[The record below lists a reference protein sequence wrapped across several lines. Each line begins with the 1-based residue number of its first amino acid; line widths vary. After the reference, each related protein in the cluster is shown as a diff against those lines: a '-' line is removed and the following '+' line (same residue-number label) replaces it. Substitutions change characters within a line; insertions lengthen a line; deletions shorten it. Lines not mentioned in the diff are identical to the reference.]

1 MEIIL
6 ILRNHNSYNGMM
18 KNLLSVLMIFSMSVV
33 SDDTKDISY
42 IYSYDNTN
50 QIVMNIEAALA
61 RAQASQGIIPEW
73 AAEEITKKAEV
84 RYMPK
89 TEVDAENEFVRHRL
103 VSRLNVW
110 KRSLDNGAEEY
121 LHYGATTV
129 DIFDTVLVLQIK
141 ASLGI
146 LIDDLIE
153 IENLLLKLTKDNI
166 ETYMAGRTIGQHAL
180 PITFGKK
187 TSTWLAENRRNIER
201 LKAVEEKIN
210 RSVILKGAVGTYLGL
225 GPKGIETELLM
236 SQELGLGTPYI
247 ADWHGVRDVFAE
259 YALTLALIS
268 KSFGRIGEELTLLQ
282 MTEIGETLENLGF
295 KAIGSSTMPHK
306 KNPRGPGNLVNFS
319 RIIPRQSEIIL
330 DDMVNSFE
338 RDQPR
343 SDETLKDISITAELM
358 TNTAIRL
365 LNELEVNK
373 DVMRKNLNITNG
385 LILSQ
390 RVTYFLADIIGKDT
404 AESMIHDI
412 AMKAIAENISLSD
425 AIKNDKIASQY
436 FTDQDLKNLLDPET
450 YIGLAIEQ
458 VEIIINQIESNR
470 LD

>member
-1 MEIIL
+1 
-6 ILRNHNSYNGMM
+6 MM
-18 KNLLSVLMIFSMSVV
+18 KNLLSVLLIFSMSVV
-33 SDDTKDISY
+33 TDETKDIAY

-110 KRSLDNGAEEY
+110 KKSLDNGAEEY

-146 LIDDLIE
+146 LINDLIE
-153 IENLLLKLTKDNI
+153 IEDLLLKLTKDNI

-268 KSFGRIGEELTLLQ
+268 KSFGRIGDELTLLQ

-412 AMKAIAENISLSD
+412 AMKAITENISLSD

>member
-1 MEIIL
+1 
-6 ILRNHNSYNGMM
+6 MM
-18 KNLLSVLMIFSMSVV
+18 KNLLSVLLIFSMSVV
-33 SDDTKDISY
+33 TDETKDIAY

-89 TEVDAENEFVRHRL
+89 SEVDAENEFVRHRL

-153 IENLLLKLTKDNI
+153 IEDLLLKLTKDNI
-166 ETYMAGRTIGQHAL
+166 ATYMAGRTIGQHAL

-268 KSFGRIGEELTLLQ
+268 KSFGRIGDELTLLQ

>member
-1 MEIIL
+1 
-6 ILRNHNSYNGMM
+6 MM
-18 KNLLSVLMIFSMSVV
+18 KNLLSVLLIFSISVV
-33 SDDTKDISY
+33 TDETKDIAY

-89 TEVDAENEFVRHRL
+89 SEVDAENEFVRHRL

-110 KRSLDNGAEEY
+110 KRFLDNGAEEY

-153 IENLLLKLTKDNI
+153 IEDLLLKLTKDNI
-166 ETYMAGRTIGQHAL
+166 ATYMAGRTIGQHAL

-268 KSFGRIGEELTLLQ
+268 KSFGRIGDELTLLQ

-425 AIKNDKIASQY
+425 AIKNDKIASKY

>member
-1 MEIIL
+1 
-6 ILRNHNSYNGMM
+6 MM
-18 KNLLSVLMIFSMSVV
+18 KNLLSVLLIFSMSVV
-33 SDDTKDISY
+33 TDETKDIAY

-180 PITFGKK
+180 PITSGKK

-268 KSFGRIGEELTLLQ
+268 KSFGRIGDELTLLQ

-412 AMKAIAENISLSD
+412 AMKAITENISLSD

>member
-1 MEIIL
+1 
-6 ILRNHNSYNGMM
+6 MM
-18 KNLLSVLMIFSMSVV
+18 KNLLSVLLIFSMSVV
-33 SDDTKDISY
+33 TDETKDIAY

-110 KRSLDNGAEEY
+110 KRSLDDGAEEY

-268 KSFGRIGEELTLLQ
+268 KSFGRIGDELTLLQ

-412 AMKAIAENISLSD
+412 AMKAITENISLSD

>member
-1 MEIIL
+1 
-6 ILRNHNSYNGMM
+6 MM
-18 KNLLSVLMIFSMSVV
+18 KNLLSVLLIFSMSVV
-33 SDDTKDISY
+33 TDETKDIAY

-61 RAQASQGIIPEW
+61 RAQASQGIIPKW

-268 KSFGRIGEELTLLQ
+268 KSFGRIGDELTLLQ

-319 RIIPRQSEIIL
+319 RIIPRQSEIVL

-458 VEIIINQIESNR
+458 VKIIINQIESNK

>member
-1 MEIIL
+1 
-6 ILRNHNSYNGMM
+6 MM
-18 KNLLSVLMIFSMSVV
+18 KNLLSVLLIFSMSVV
-33 SDDTKDISY
+33 TDETKDIAY

-141 ASLGI
+141 SSLGI

-268 KSFGRIGEELTLLQ
+268 KSFGRIGDELTLLQ

-450 YIGLAIEQ
+450 YIGLAIAQ

>member
-1 MEIIL
+1 
-6 ILRNHNSYNGMM
+6 MM
-18 KNLLSVLMIFSMSVV
+18 KNLLSVLLIFSMSVV
-33 SDDTKDISY
+33 SDDTKDIAY

-89 TEVDAENEFVRHRL
+89 SEVDAENEFVRHRL

-110 KRSLDNGAEEY
+110 KRFLDNGAEEY

-153 IENLLLKLTKDNI
+153 IEDLLLKLTKDNI
-166 ETYMAGRTIGQHAL
+166 ATYMAGRTIGQHAL

-268 KSFGRIGEELTLLQ
+268 KSFGRIGDELTLLQ

>member
-1 MEIIL
+1 
-6 ILRNHNSYNGMM
+6 MM
-18 KNLLSVLMIFSMSVV
+18 KNLLSVLLIFSMSVV
-33 SDDTKDISY
+33 TDETKDIAY

-268 KSFGRIGEELTLLQ
+268 KSFGRIGDELTLLQ

-425 AIKNDKIASQY
+425 AIKNDKVASQY

>member
-1 MEIIL
+1 
-6 ILRNHNSYNGMM
+6 MM
-18 KNLLSVLMIFSMSVV
+18 KNLLSVLLIFSMSVV
-33 SDDTKDISY
+33 TDETKDIAY

-50 QIVMNIEAALA
+50 QIVMNIEAALS

-268 KSFGRIGEELTLLQ
+268 KSFGRIGDELTLLQ

-343 SDETLKDISITAELM
+343 SDETLKDISINAELM

-412 AMKAIAENISLSD
+412 AMKAITENISLSD

>member
-1 MEIIL
+1 
-6 ILRNHNSYNGMM
+6 MM
-18 KNLLSVLMIFSMSVV
+18 KNLLSVLLIFSMSVV
-33 SDDTKDISY
+33 TDETKDIAY

-268 KSFGRIGEELTLLQ
+268 KSFGRIGDELTLLQ

-412 AMKAIAENISLSD
+412 AMRAIAENISLSD
-425 AIKNDKIASQY
+425 AIKNDKTASQY

-458 VEIIINQIESNR
+458 VEIVINQIESNR

>member
-1 MEIIL
+1 
-6 ILRNHNSYNGMM
+6 MM
-18 KNLLSVLMIFSMSVV
+18 KNVLPILLIFSISVT
-33 SDDTKDISY
+33 SDDKEDIAY

-110 KRSLDNGAEEY
+110 KKSLDNGAEEY

-146 LIDDLIE
+146 LINDLIE
-153 IENLLLKLTKDNI
+153 IEDLLLKLTKDNI

-210 RSVILKGAVGTYLGL
+210 RSVILKGAVGSYLGL

-268 KSFGRIGEELTLLQ
+268 KSFGRIGDELTLLQ

-306 KNPRGPGNLVNFS
+306 KNPRGPGNLVNIS

-365 LNELEVNK
+365 FNELEVNK

>member
-1 MEIIL
+1 
-6 ILRNHNSYNGMM
+6 MM
-18 KNLLSVLMIFSMSVV
+18 KNLLSVLLIFSMSVV
-33 SDDTKDISY
+33 TDETKDIGY

-153 IENLLLKLTKDNI
+153 IENLLLKLTKENI

-268 KSFGRIGEELTLLQ
+268 KSFGRIGDELTLLQ

>member
-1 MEIIL
+1 
-6 ILRNHNSYNGMM
+6 MM
-18 KNLLSVLMIFSMSVV
+18 KNLLSVILIFSMSVV
-33 SDDTKDISY
+33 TDETKDIAY

-110 KRSLDNGAEEY
+110 KRSLENGAEEY

-268 KSFGRIGEELTLLQ
+268 KSFGRIGDELTLLQ

-436 FTDQDLKNLLDPET
+436 FTDQDLKNLLDPELSLIHISEPT
-450 YIGLAIEQ
+450 
-458 VEIIINQIESNR
+458 R
-470 LD
+470 PR

>member
-1 MEIIL
+1 
-6 ILRNHNSYNGMM
+6 MM
-18 KNLLSVLMIFSMSVV
+18 KNLLSVLLIFSMSVV
-33 SDDTKDISY
+33 TDETKDIAY

-180 PITFGKK
+180 PITFGKN

-201 LKAVEEKIN
+201 LKSVEEKIN

-268 KSFGRIGEELTLLQ
+268 KSFGRIGDELTLLQ

>member
-1 MEIIL
+1 
-6 ILRNHNSYNGMM
+6 MM
-18 KNLLSVLMIFSMSVV
+18 KNLLSVLLIFSMSVV
-33 SDDTKDISY
+33 TDETKDIAY

-268 KSFGRIGEELTLLQ
+268 KSFGRIGDELTLLQ

-458 VEIIINQIESNR
+458 VEIIINQIESDR

>member
-1 MEIIL
+1 
-6 ILRNHNSYNGMM
+6 MM
-18 KNLLSVLMIFSMSVV
+18 KNLLSVLLIFSMSVV
-33 SDDTKDISY
+33 TDETKDIAY

-129 DIFDTVLVLQIK
+129 DIFDTVLVLQTK
-141 ASLGI
+141 ASLRI
-146 LIDDLIE
+146 LIHDLIE

-236 SQELGLGTPYI
+236 SQELGLGIPYI

-268 KSFGRIGEELTLLQ
+268 KSFGRIGDELTLLQ

-373 DVMRKNLNITNG
+373 DVMRKHLNITNG

-412 AMKAIAENISLSD
+412 AMKAITENISLSD

>member
-1 MEIIL
+1 
-6 ILRNHNSYNGMM
+6 MM
-18 KNLLSVLMIFSMSVV
+18 KNLLSVLLIFSMSVV
-33 SDDTKDISY
+33 SDDTKDIAY

-89 TEVDAENEFVRHRL
+89 SEVDAENEFVRHRL

-153 IENLLLKLTKDNI
+153 IEDLLLKLTKDNI
-166 ETYMAGRTIGQHAL
+166 ATYMAGRTIGQHAL

-268 KSFGRIGEELTLLQ
+268 KSFGRIGDELTLLQ

>member
-1 MEIIL
+1 
-6 ILRNHNSYNGMM
+6 MM

-33 SDDTKDISY
+33 SDDTKDIAY

-141 ASLGI
+141 ASLRI

-268 KSFGRIGEELTLLQ
+268 KSFGRIGDELTLLQ

-458 VEIIINQIESNR
+458 VEIIINQIESDR

>member
-1 MEIIL
+1 
-6 ILRNHNSYNGMM
+6 M
-18 KNLLSVLMIFSMSVV
+18 KNLLSVLLIFSMSVV
-33 SDDTKDISY
+33 TDETKDIAY

-110 KRSLDNGAEEY
+110 KRSLENGAEEY

-268 KSFGRIGEELTLLQ
+268 KSFGRIGDELTLLQ

-458 VEIIINQIESNR
+458 VEIIVNQIESNR
-470 LD
+470 

>member
-1 MEIIL
+1 
-6 ILRNHNSYNGMM
+6 MM
-18 KNLLSVLMIFSMSVV
+18 KNLLSVLLIFSMSVV
-33 SDDTKDISY
+33 TDETKDIAY

-89 TEVDAENEFVRHRL
+89 TEIDAENEFVRHRL

-110 KRSLDNGAEEY
+110 KRSLENGAEEY

-146 LIDDLIE
+146 LINDLIE
-153 IENLLLKLTKDNI
+153 IEDLLLKLTKDNI

-268 KSFGRIGEELTLLQ
+268 KSFGRIGDELTLLQ

-458 VEIIINQIESNR
+458 VKIIINQIESNK

>member
-1 MEIIL
+1 
-6 ILRNHNSYNGMM
+6 MM
-18 KNLLSVLMIFSMSVV
+18 KNLLSVLLIFSMSVV
-33 SDDTKDISY
+33 TDETKDIAY

-180 PITFGKK
+180 PITFGKE

-268 KSFGRIGEELTLLQ
+268 KSFGRIGDELTLLQ

-412 AMKAIAENISLSD
+412 AMKAITENISLSD

>member
-1 MEIIL
+1 
-6 ILRNHNSYNGMM
+6 MM
-18 KNLLSVLMIFSMSVV
+18 KNLLSVLLIFSMSVV
-33 SDDTKDISY
+33 TDETKDIAY

-110 KRSLDNGAEEY
+110 KRSLENGAEEY

-146 LIDDLIE
+146 LINDLIE

-268 KSFGRIGEELTLLQ
+268 KSFGRIGDELTLLQ

>member
-1 MEIIL
+1 
-6 ILRNHNSYNGMM
+6 MM
-18 KNLLSVLMIFSMSVV
+18 KNLLSVLLIFSMSVV
-33 SDDTKDISY
+33 TDETKDIAY

-110 KRSLDNGAEEY
+110 KRSLENGAEEY

-268 KSFGRIGEELTLLQ
+268 KSFGRIGDELTLLQ

-358 TNTAIRL
+358 TNPAIRL

-412 AMKAIAENISLSD
+412 AMKAITENISLSD

>member
-1 MEIIL
+1 M
-6 ILRNHNSYNGMM
+6 
-18 KNLLSVLMIFSMSVV
+18 
-33 SDDTKDISY
+33 
-42 IYSYDNTN
+42 
-50 QIVMNIEAALA
+50 
-61 RAQASQGIIPEW
+61 
-73 AAEEITKKAEV
+73 
-84 RYMPK
+84 
-89 TEVDAENEFVRHRL
+89 
-103 VSRLNVW
+103 
-110 KRSLDNGAEEY
+110 
-121 LHYGATTV
+121 
-129 DIFDTVLVLQIK
+129 
-141 ASLGI
+141 
-146 LIDDLIE
+146 
-153 IENLLLKLTKDNI
+153 
-166 ETYMAGRTIGQHAL
+166 
-180 PITFGKK
+180 
-187 TSTWLAENRRNIER
+187 
-201 LKAVEEKIN
+201 EEKIN

-268 KSFGRIGEELTLLQ
+268 KSFGRIGDELTLLQ

-412 AMKAIAENISLSD
+412 AMKAITENISLSD

>member
-1 MEIIL
+1 
-6 ILRNHNSYNGMM
+6 MM
-18 KNLLSVLMIFSMSVV
+18 KNLLSVLLIFSMSVV
-33 SDDTKDISY
+33 TDETKDIAY

-268 KSFGRIGEELTLLQ
+268 KSFARIGDELTLLQ

-425 AIKNDKIASQY
+425 AIKNDKTASQY

-458 VEIIINQIESNR
+458 VEIIINQIESNK

>member
-1 MEIIL
+1 
-6 ILRNHNSYNGMM
+6 MM
-18 KNLLSVLMIFSMSVV
+18 KNLLSVLLIFSMSVV
-33 SDDTKDISY
+33 SDDTKDIAY

-89 TEVDAENEFVRHRL
+89 SEVDAENEFVRHRL

-153 IENLLLKLTKDNI
+153 IEDLLLKLTKDNI
-166 ETYMAGRTIGQHAL
+166 ATYMAGRTIGQHAL

-268 KSFGRIGEELTLLQ
+268 KSFGRIGDELTLLQ

-425 AIKNDKIASQY
+425 AIKNDKIASKY

>member
-1 MEIIL
+1 
-6 ILRNHNSYNGMM
+6 MM
-18 KNLLSVLMIFSMSVV
+18 KNLLSVLLIFSMSVV
-33 SDDTKDISY
+33 TDETKDIAY

-110 KRSLDNGAEEY
+110 KRSLENGAEEY

-268 KSFGRIGEELTLLQ
+268 KSFGRIGNELTLLQ

-412 AMKAIAENISLSD
+412 AMKAITENISLSD

-458 VEIIINQIESNR
+458 VEIIVNQIESNR
-470 LD
+470 SD

>member
-1 MEIIL
+1 
-6 ILRNHNSYNGMM
+6 MM
-18 KNLLSVLMIFSMSVV
+18 KNLLSVLLIFSMSVV
-33 SDDTKDISY
+33 TDETKDIAY

-110 KRSLDNGAEEY
+110 KRSLENGAEEY

-268 KSFGRIGEELTLLQ
+268 KSFGRIGDELTLLQ

-458 VEIIINQIESNR
+458 VEIVINQIESNR

>member
-1 MEIIL
+1 
-6 ILRNHNSYNGMM
+6 M

-42 IYSYDNTN
+42 IYSYDNSN

-84 RYMPK
+84 KYMPK

-225 GPKGIETELLM
+225 GPKGIETEMLM

-268 KSFGRIGEELTLLQ
+268 KSFGRIGDELTLLQ

>member
-1 MEIIL
+1 
-6 ILRNHNSYNGMM
+6 MM
-18 KNLLSVLMIFSMSVV
+18 KNLLSVLLIFSMSVV
-33 SDDTKDISY
+33 TDETKDIAY

-225 GPKGIETELLM
+225 GPKGIEIELLM

-268 KSFGRIGEELTLLQ
+268 KSFGRIGDELTLLQ

-458 VEIIINQIESNR
+458 VKIIINQIESNK

>member
-1 MEIIL
+1 
-6 ILRNHNSYNGMM
+6 MM
-18 KNLLSVLMIFSMSVV
+18 KNLLSVLLIFSMSVV
-33 SDDTKDISY
+33 TDETKDIAY

-141 ASLGI
+141 ASLRI

-268 KSFGRIGEELTLLQ
+268 KSFGRIGDELTLLQ

-373 DVMRKNLNITNG
+373 DVMRENLNITNG

-412 AMKAIAENISLSD
+412 AMKAITENISLSD

>member
-1 MEIIL
+1 
-6 ILRNHNSYNGMM
+6 MM
-18 KNLLSVLMIFSMSVV
+18 KNLLSVLLIFSMSVV
-33 SDDTKDISY
+33 TDETKDIAY
-42 IYSYDNTN
+42 VYSYDNTN

-268 KSFGRIGEELTLLQ
+268 KSFGRIGDELTLLQ

-458 VEIIINQIESNR
+458 VKIIINQIESNK

>member
-1 MEIIL
+1 
-6 ILRNHNSYNGMM
+6 MM
-18 KNLLSVLMIFSMSVV
+18 KNLLSVLLIFSMSVV
-33 SDDTKDISY
+33 TDETKDIAY

-110 KRSLDNGAEEY
+110 KRSLENGAEEY

-268 KSFGRIGEELTLLQ
+268 KSFGRIGDELTLLQ

-412 AMKAIAENISLSD
+412 AIKAITENISLSD
-425 AIKNDKIASQY
+425 AIKN
-436 FTDQDLKNLLDPET
+436 
-450 YIGLAIEQ
+450 
-458 VEIIINQIESNR
+458 
-470 LD
+470 

>member
-1 MEIIL
+1 
-6 ILRNHNSYNGMM
+6 MM
-18 KNLLSVLMIFSMSVV
+18 KNLLSVLLIFSMSVV
-33 SDDTKDISY
+33 TDETKDIAY

-268 KSFGRIGEELTLLQ
+268 KSFGRIGDELTLLQ

-412 AMKAIAENISLSD
+412 AMKAISENISLSD

-436 FTDQDLKNLLDPET
+436 FSDQDLKNLLDPET

>member
-1 MEIIL
+1 
-6 ILRNHNSYNGMM
+6 MM
-18 KNLLSVLMIFSMSVV
+18 KNLLSVLLIFSMSVV
-33 SDDTKDISY
+33 TDETKDIAY

-61 RAQASQGIIPEW
+61 RAQASQGIIPGW

-141 ASLGI
+141 ASLRI

-268 KSFGRIGEELTLLQ
+268 KSFGRIGDELTLLQ

-373 DVMRKNLNITNG
+373 DVMRENLNITNG

-458 VEIIINQIESNR
+458 VEIIINQIESDR